1 MSPPRSFQEFWPYYL
16 GEHRQPPR
24 DEAQAT
30 DARAQVEPV
39 EIASSVKC
47 GVERGGAEAAA
58 VDGARGSEALLVR
71 VAPDREDGGL
81 LVGYGPAWVGHF
93 FVENNKPASF
103 KYPLWSFMAD
113 IKMLALKLGGQM
125 DGEMTRLY
133 GSSHPAPDAPL
144 RRGGPTS

>member
-1 MSPPRSFQEFWPYYL
+1 MSPPRSFSEFWPYYL
-16 GEHRQPPR
+16 GEHRNPLN
-24 DEAQAT
+24 
-30 DARAQVEPV
+30 RALHYVGTFC
-39 EIASSVKC
+39 AL
-47 GVERGGAEAAA
+47 
-58 VDGARGSEALLVR
+58 ALLGYIITNR
-71 VAPDREDGGL
+71 YWGL
-81 LVGYGPAWVGHF
+81 MLVGLVVGYGPAWVGHF